1 MKKHKVIDCVFFYD
15 ELDMLKF
22 RLTELNEYVDYFIIM
37 ENKCDFKGEQKPLF
51 FLENIQLFKEW
62 EKKIIHI
69 ESPCLSQEENDSLQ
83 KLLRDNKLV
92 SGPITESVN
101 RKSIQEFQLNR
112 LYEFLLKS
120 DFYLED
126 VIMISNVDEIPDLTQ
141 YDELSTKLVY
151 GPVVYRQKDF
161 IWSSK
166 YINTLPHYGTSCIL
180 YTELI
185 LKPQNLFRSYF
196 NKNSNLIQFFEIID
210 GGYHFSHFYDIE
222 RTKKKIHLMSDEP
235 QSNINSHVE
244 NCWDNLLSLK
254 TDESSN
260 TYCLVE
266 YNGVLPKNIDLLENQ
281 PIGRSTPKK
290 HFVSINSNID
300 VVEQYFEEFGDTV
313 SMINFTSDPLVS
325 DSVVLSD
332 KITQYNMLV
341 PNSKYYDV
349 FVGENTFENFQKMF
363 GINEIKKILKSKFPL
378 DKDLFV
384 FFNGDNPGTLLGIP
398 WGELKNEFLYDKLES
413 II

>member
-1 MKKHKVIDCVFFYD
+1 
-15 ELDMLKF
+15 
-22 RLTELNEYVDYFIIM
+22 
-37 ENKCDFKGEQKPLF
+37 
-51 FLENIQLFKEW
+51 
-62 EKKIIHI
+62 
-69 ESPCLSQEENDSLQ
+69 
-83 KLLRDNKLV
+83 
-92 SGPITESVN
+92 
-101 RKSIQEFQLNR
+101 
-112 LYEFLLKS
+112 
-120 DFYLED
+120 
-126 VIMISNVDEIPDLTQ
+126 
-141 YDELSTKLVY
+141 
-151 GPVVYRQKDF
+151 
-161 IWSSK
+161 
-166 YINTLPHYGTSCIL
+166 
-180 YTELI
+180 
-185 LKPQNLFRSYF
+185 
-196 NKNSNLIQFFEIID
+196 
-210 GGYHFSHFYDIE
+210 
-222 RTKKKIHLMSDEP
+222 
-235 QSNINSHVE
+235 
-244 NCWDNLLSLK
+244 
-254 TDESSN
+254 
-260 TYCLVE
+260 LVE
-266 YNGVLPKNIDLLENQ
+266 YDGVLPKNIDLLENQ